1 MKLTNYHR
9 EAFVNA
15 AMDDVPMVDYDAQAT
30 KILQDFQLK
39 HLPKE
44 IRAIYENPELRGFLK
59 TNRTYCFSHRY
70 ISVYGDAPLD
80 AATKAKVADLES
92 KANEQKSS
100 LSALRESLTSVAA
113 GAATRK
119 ALAEALPEFEKY
131 LPAEDAPATRCVP
144 ALANIVSSFVAAGWP
159 KDKPKPAPAKKAPA
173 RRKAAAK

>member
-15 AMDDVPMVDYDAQAT
+15 AMDDVPQVDYDAQAA

-39 HLPKE
+39 HMPKE

-59 TNRTYCFSHRY
+59 DHSRRFNYSY
-70 ISVYGDAPLD
+70 ISVYGDADLD
-80 AATKAKVADLES
+80 KATYAKIEELETAVEAQSKKHRDLRRMLE
-92 KANEQKSS
+92 
-100 LSALRESLTSVAA
+100 SVAA
-113 GAATRK
+113 RVTTRK
-119 ALAEALPEFEKY
+119 ALVEALPEFEKY
-131 LPAEDAPATRCVP
+131 MPAEDAPATRCVP

-159 KDKPKPAPAKKAPA
+159 KDRPKPAPAKKAPA